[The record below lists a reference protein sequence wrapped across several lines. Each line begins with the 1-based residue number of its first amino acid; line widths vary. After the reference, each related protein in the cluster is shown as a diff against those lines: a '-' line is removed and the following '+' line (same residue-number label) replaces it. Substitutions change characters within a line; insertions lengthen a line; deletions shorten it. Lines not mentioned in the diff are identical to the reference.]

1 MPAVK
6 SATITLK
13 KEDSF
18 ANIVVKSLHPETT
31 RDIPR
36 FHVNIKEDAN
46 TIYIEIEA
54 EDISSLRAALNSYLR
69 WMKLTQDTYYETQD
83 KKN

>member
-13 KEDSF
+13 KENSYADV
-18 ANIVVKSLHPETT
+18 VVKALHPETK

-36 FHVNIKEDAN
+36 SQVNIRED
-46 TIYIEIEA
+46 THKIYIEIEA
-54 EDISSLRAALNSYLR
+54 EDTSSLRDALNSYLR
-69 WMKLTQDTYYETQD
+69 SVKVTYDT
-83 KKN
+83 

>member
-13 KEDSF
+13 KENSYADV
-18 ANIVVKSLHPETT
+18 VVKSLHPETK

-36 FHVNIKEDAN
+36 SQVNIREDAHK
-46 TIYIEIEA
+46 IYIEIEA
-54 EDISSLRAALNSYLR
+54 EDTSSLRAALNSYLR
-69 WMKLTQDTYYETQD
+69 WMKVTYDTYYEIQ